1 MKTSNCFIGF
11 YNFKNTGG
19 IIVKTLNRMLTL
31 FMAGMFIVAAS
42 YKANAQIT
50 VIDEKTVMVE
60 ARGMIDGIKKKK
72 KREGLAFN
80 KAKENA
86 VLMVINDMLRDNDE
100 VAAFERVKND
110 ILAASDTYILHAS
123 YVHKENYDKP
133 AYQTTVVLNVRINR
147 DLLQKE
153 LIKQGI
159 IAAASD
165 VRKELDRFAIMPYLD
180 IAGSSEEALK
190 YKELFYT
197 RVRVFFEDQNIPTV
211 GEEEARAIETD
222 EEMLAL
228 IKGSASAEGEEDPA
242 LQIARNTP
250 ADIFIKITAQVE
262 SGTYAGN
269 VTKKVILTV
278 GAYNVMTGEFIG
290 SGQGFSEPMAL
301 SSEGASVGAGV
312 DQAMNSAMT
321 RVMDRVTSFWRD
333 YVKDGR
339 PIKLVFTDFTFDDN
353 RWVRKALKEIAKD
366 QKRLKAA
373 GNISEYMVW
382 YDGNAEDLMY
392 ELYDVFMDNNVP
404 LSEDP
409 ILISNT
415 IRFYRSK

>member
-1 MKTSNCFIGF
+1 
-11 YNFKNTGG
+11 
-19 IIVKTLNRMLTL
+19 VKTLNRMLAVML
-31 FMAGMFIVAAS
+31 ASMFIVAGS
-42 YKANAQIT
+42 QKAQAQIT
-50 VIDEKTVMVE
+50 VVDEKTVEVD
-60 ARGMIDGIKKKK
+60 ARGMVDGIKSKK
-72 KREGLAFN
+72 KREGLAFK
-80 KAKENA
+80 KAKANA
-86 VLMVINDMLRDNDE
+86 VLMVVNDMLRDSDE
-100 VAAFERVKND
+100 KAAFEKIKEEFLEN
-110 ILAASDTYILHAS
+110 SDLFIMHAS
-123 YVHKENYDKP
+123 YRHKENYDKP
-133 AYQTTVVLNVRINR
+133 AYQTTVTLKVRINR
-147 DLLQKE
+147 DVLQQE
-153 LIKQGI
+153 LVARGI

-180 IAGSSEEALK
+180 VAGSSAEALK

-211 GEEEARAIETD
+211 GQDEAMAVEAD
-222 EEMLAL
+222 EEMLAM
-228 IKGSASAEGEEDPA
+228 IKGSAGAEGEEDPA

-301 SSEGASVGAGV
+301 SSEGASVGAGI

-339 PIKLVFTDFTFDDN
+339 PIKLVFTDFTFDDT
-353 RWVRKALKEIAKD
+353 RWIRKSLQELAKD

-373 GNISEYMVW
+373 GNVSEYMVW
-382 YDGNAEDLMY
+382 YDGSAEDLMY
-392 ELYDVFMDNNVP
+392 ELYDVFVDNNVP
-404 LSEDP
+404 QAEDP
-409 ILISNT
+409 VLISNT
-415 IRFYRSK
+415 IRFYRQK

>member
-1 MKTSNCFIGF
+1 MAF
-11 YNFKNTGG
+11 TGG
-19 IIVKTLNRMLTL
+19 IIVKTLNRMLAIVL
-31 FMAGMFIVAAS
+31 ASMFIVAGS
-42 YKANAQIT
+42 HKAQAQIT
-50 VIDEKTVMVE
+50 VLDEKTVKVE
-60 ARGMIDGIKKKK
+60 ARGMIDGIKSKK
-72 KREGLAFN
+72 KREGLAFK

-86 VLMVINDMLRDNDE
+86 VLMVVNDMLREADE
-100 VAAFERVKND
+100 VAAFEK
-110 ILAASDTYILHAS
+110 IKEEFLEASDTYIQHAS
-123 YVHKENYDKP
+123 YKHKANYDKP
-133 AYQTTVVLNVRINR
+133 AYQTTVVLDVRIDR

-153 LIKQGI
+153 LIKRGI
-159 IAAASD
+159 IAAAAD

-180 IAGSSEEALK
+180 VAGSSDEALK

-211 GEEEARAIETD
+211 GQDEAMAIEMD
-222 EEMLAL
+222 EEMLAMA
-228 IKGSASAEGEEDPA
+228 KGSAGKEGEEDPA

-250 ADIFIKITAQVE
+250 ADIFIKITATVE

-301 SSEGASVGAGV
+301 SSEGASVGAGI

-339 PIKLVFTDFTFDDN
+339 PIKLVFTDFTFEDT
-353 RWVRKALKEIAKD
+353 RWIRKSLQELAKD

-373 GNISEYMVW
+373 GNVSEYMVW
-382 YDGNAEDLMY
+382 YDGSAEDLMY
-392 ELYDVFMDNNVP
+392 ELYDVFVDNNVP
-404 LSEDP
+404 QAEDP
-409 ILISNT
+409 VLISNT
-415 IRFYRSK
+415 IRFYRQK